1 MFMMYRCKKLHR
13 MVFSLLLSK
22 WKLNVLVEFGRLLW
36 WQEIKQHEGGH
47 DYVTNMSRQ
56 NVLHETVIRIFVR
69 ETPERRTTRENKRLM
84 ILEHIGPSE

>member
-1 MFMMYRCKKLHR
+1 
-13 MVFSLLLSK
+13 
-22 WKLNVLVEFGRLLW
+22 
-36 WQEIKQHEGGH
+36 
-47 DYVTNMSRQ
+47 MSRQ